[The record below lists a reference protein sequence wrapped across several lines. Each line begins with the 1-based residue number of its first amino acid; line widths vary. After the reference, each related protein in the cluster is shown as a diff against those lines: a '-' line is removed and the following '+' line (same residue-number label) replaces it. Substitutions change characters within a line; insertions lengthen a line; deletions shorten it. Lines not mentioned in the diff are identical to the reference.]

1 MQLLNSKLP
10 DTIDAEKV
18 QAMLELI
25 ASRPGLL
32 ADEIAK
38 ELGLSIFDVICVTE
52 MLLSSG
58 VLDFCD

>member
-1 MQLLNSKLP
+1 
-10 DTIDAEKV
+10 
-18 QAMLELI
+18 MLELI

-38 ELGLSIFDVICVTE
+38 ELGISIFDVICVTE